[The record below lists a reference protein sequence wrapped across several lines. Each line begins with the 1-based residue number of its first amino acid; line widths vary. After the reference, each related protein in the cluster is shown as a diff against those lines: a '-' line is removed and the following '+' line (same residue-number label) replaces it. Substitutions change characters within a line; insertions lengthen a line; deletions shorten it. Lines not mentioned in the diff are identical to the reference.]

1 MRLRINKPEK
11 AAGLVTIIALGA
23 MMGWGIVSVW
33 FEVRPFW
40 VDEWRII
47 YNLKFKSVPELWGRL
62 AFMQQFP
69 RTYLSLL
76 KVFTSSFEYSYFSLR
91 LPSFIIA
98 VIAMVTVY
106 QLAGRLFS
114 KYNYNRFL
122 LVLMLVSCGTF
133 TEYFVQIKQYTM
145 DLLLCV
151 VALWQMVYLLEAVA
165 TGRKG
170 SIAGYLL
177 LCFSFLIA
185 PFFSYTYPLAIA
197 PVYVVLLVQHIGYWK
212 TNVATQDKIK
222 TILRQW
228 LPLFLCTF
236 SITLFYFVDV
246 AQLTADKDMHG
257 YWGHLMTKKGFDLQ
271 VFLGNIFHLLA
282 QAGSGLVFWW
292 LFGLVGIAA
301 FLYGGYTSFSLI
313 SKTKLSLRELAG
325 LYSVLLLLL
334 LIGLHLIGKLPMG
347 EPRLNAFAVPA
358 ISILLILLLDAVAD
372 KGGKVL
378 VVSQV
383 VTVIL
388 FAGLAGNVFS
398 TIAASFT
405 DGKYARRMQVYRSTQ
420 KAISIANEKKLSILI
435 TPDVA
440 YPYENTRNLPFT
452 NTVPG
457 DWVLM
462 TFPAYKAGESQ
473 TIYAIEDTAKI
484 EGYLNQLPAGVTEV
498 MAGDGINYSI
508 RKTGLYNSN

>member
-47 YNLKFKSVPELWGRL
+47 YNLKFKSVPEIWGRL

-76 KVFTSSFEYSYFSLR
+76 KFFTASFDYSYFSLR

-98 VIAMVTVY
+98 VVAMLSSY

-151 VALWQMVYLLEAVA
+151 AALWQMVYLLEAVA

-212 TNVATQDKIK
+212 TEKATQDKIK

-246 AQLTADKDMHG
+246 AQLTADKDMEG
-257 YWGHLMTKKGFDLQ
+257 YWGHLMLKKGFDFRF
-271 VFLGNIFHLLA
+271 FLGNIFHLLA
-282 QAGSGLVFWW
+282 QAGSGLLFWW
-292 LFGLVGIAA
+292 LFGLLGTAA
-301 FLYGGYTSFSLI
+301 LLYGIYKSSRMV
-313 SKTKLSLRELAG
+313 SQSQHSLRDLAG
-325 LYSVLLLLL
+325 LYSVLLILL
-334 LIGLHLIGKLPMG
+334 LIGLYILGKLPMG
-347 EPRLNAFAVPA
+347 EPRLNAFAIPA

-372 KGGKVL
+372 RGGKVL

-383 VTVIL
+383 ITVIL
-388 FAGLAGNVFS
+388 YAGLAGNVFS
-398 TIAASFT
+398 TIVASFT
-405 DGKYARRMQVYRSTQ
+405 DGKYARRMQIYRSTQ
-420 KAISIANEKKLSILI
+420 KAISIANEKKLPILI

-440 YPYENTRNLPFT
+440 YPYEKTQNLPFA

-473 TIYAIEDTAKI
+473 PVYAIDDTAHI
-484 EGYLNQLPAGVTEV
+484 DEYLKQLPAGVKEV
-498 MAGDGINYSI
+498 MAGDGVNYRIVKASD
-508 RKTGLYNSN
+508 